1 MFSKYKIFHSTKSV
15 FRELNVEKLAELI
28 IQRHD
33 RFFLSSKQ
41 TMKRTSF
48 KDSDGKEI
56 GHQENILHFNLDLE
70 KGHNG
75 PEKKL
80 LFKQFS

>member
-1 MFSKYKIFHSTKSV
+1 MEK
-15 FRELNVEKLAELI
+15 EL
-28 IQRHD
+28 
-33 RFFLSSKQ
+33 
-41 TMKRTSF
+41 
-48 KDSDGKEI
+48 
-56 GHQENILHFNLDLE
+56 GHQKQNILHFNLDLK